1 MSKVDMT
8 GLYDNLPDN
17 SHAARI
23 ERKQETA
30 MTTPASSEK
39 RTEKIVKGKVRK
51 KKNDLRKLTDIFISE
66 DVVNV
71 KSYVLMDVIVPA
83 VKKALYESI
92 VNSVNMILYGGRGGD
107 SKRSN
112 VDRFSYTSYS
122 DPGRRDDRRR
132 DSYDSYDRS
141 YDDFILETRAEAEK
155 VLSAMD
161 DIMEAYDVVR
171 VADLFDMF
179 GETCPHT
186 MYKYGWTNIRNAEI
200 VPVRGGGYR
209 IKMPRALPIR

>member
-8 GLYDNLPDN
+8 GLYENLPDN
-17 SHAARI
+17 SHATRN
-23 ERKQETA
+23 ERKQET
-30 MTTPASSEK
+30 TASAATEK
-39 RTEKIVKGKVRK
+39 RAEKVVKGRVRRK
-51 KKNDLRKLTDIFISE
+51 KNELRKLTDIFISE
-66 DVVNV
+66 DIVNV
-71 KSYVLMDVIVPA
+71 KSYILMDVLVPS
-83 VKKALYESI
+83 VKKAIYDI
-92 VNSVNMILYGGRGGD
+92 VVNSLNMSLFGGRAGD
-107 SKRSN
+107 SRRSN

-122 DPGRRDDRRR
+122 DSSRRDDRRR
-132 DSYDSYDRS
+132 DSRDTYDRS
-141 YDDFILETRAEAEK
+141 YDDFILDTRAEAEM